1 LHKPMV
7 GVLLG
12 TLAVSWPTS
21 TLAQTAAPP
30 LTFRAALELAMAR
43 NLDLA
48 AARRGRAIREA
59 QVRAAGQYPNP
70 EFSFEAT
77 RDTPHETVSFGVPLE
92 ITKRS
97 RRIDLARE
105 ELTLADVDERSALRT
120 LRRDVRLAFYG
131 LVTADE
137 RTRLADEV
145 VAVAERVRQ
154 VAQARYDEGAAPR
167 LDVMAAELA
176 VGRARADADLAR
188 SARDAAR
195 ADLNGLLDQPP
206 GQALSVAGDAAEA
219 PPAPTADRL
228 MALAAASN
236 PDLLMVERE
245 VAIEER
251 RVSLLRAERVPT
263 PLVSFGAVLDAPGE
277 FNAGA
282 FGGISFS
289 IPLFSRNQG
298 EIAASQATISQIRIR
313 RDAIRRSL
321 EAAVFGALARMEAWR
336 RQVDTYR
343 RTLVPTATA
352 LQALAEES
360 YQLGRNPLLA
370 VLEAQRA
377 LRDLKREYLQALLDF
392 QTAVADLEE
401 VVGGPIE

>member
-1 LHKPMV
+1 LLKPMV
-7 GVLLG
+7 GVLVG
-12 TLAVSWPTS
+12 TLAVSWPAS
-21 TLAQTAAPP
+21 VLAQAATPP
-30 LTFRAALELAMAR
+30 LTFRTALELAMAR

-77 RDTPHETVSFGVPLE
+77 RDTPHETLSFGMPLE

-105 ELTLADVDERSALRT
+105 ELTLADVDERGALRA
-120 LRRDVRLAFYG
+120 LRRNVRLAFYG

-137 RTRLADEV
+137 RARLADDLMS
-145 VAVAERVRQ
+145 VAERVRQ
-154 VAQARYDEGAAPR
+154 VAQARYDEGGAPR
-167 LDVMAAELA
+167 LDVMAAELIA
-176 VGRARADADLAR
+176 ARAKADVELAR
-188 SARDAAR
+188 SARDAAS
-195 ADLNGLLDQPP
+195 ADLNALLNQPP
-206 GQALSVAGDAAEA
+206 GQVLTVAGDAAEA
-219 PPAPTADRL
+219 PPAPTVDRL
-228 MALAAASN
+228 MALAASSN
-236 PDLLMVERE
+236 PDLLLAERE
-245 VAIEER
+245 MAVEER
-251 RVSLLRAERVPT
+251 RVSLLRAERLPT
-263 PLVSFGAVLDAPGE
+263 PLFSFGAVLDAPGE

-282 FGGISFS
+282 FGGVSLS

-298 EIAASQATISQIRIR
+298 EIAGSLATIDQIRTR
-313 RDAIRRSL
+313 RDAIRRTV

-343 RTLVPTATA
+343 QTLVPTATA
-352 LQALAEES
+352 LQSLAEES
-360 YQLGRNPLLA
+360 YRLGRNPVLA

>member
-1 LHKPMV
+1 LLKPMV
-7 GVLLG
+7 GVLVG
-12 TLAVSWPTS
+12 TLAVSWPAS
-21 TLAQTAAPP
+21 VLAQAVTPP

-48 AARRGRAIREA
+48 AARRGRAVREA

-77 RDTPHETVSFGVPLE
+77 RDTPHETLSFGLPLE
-92 ITKRS
+92 VNKRS

-105 ELTLADVDERSALRT
+105 ELTLADLDERSAVQA
-120 LRRDVRLAFYG
+120 LRRKVRLAFYG

-137 RTRLADEV
+137 GARLADDLLS
-145 VAVAERVRQ
+145 VAERVRQ

-167 LDVMAAELA
+167 MDVMAAELIVA
-176 VGRARADADLAR
+176 RARGDAELAR
-188 SARDAAR
+188 SARSAAS
-195 ADLNGLLDQPP
+195 ADVNALLNQPP
-206 GQALSVAGDAAEA
+206 GQVLSVAGDAAEA
-219 PPAPTADRL
+219 PPAPTVDRL
-228 MALAAASN
+228 MALAASAN
-236 PDLLMVERE
+236 PDLLLAERE

-251 RVSLLRAERVPT
+251 RVSLLRAERLPT

-282 FGGISFS
+282 FGGVSLT

-298 EIAASQATISQIRIR
+298 EIAASLATIDQIRTR
-313 RDAIRRSL
+313 RDAIRRSV

-336 RQVDTYR
+336 KQVDSYR
-343 RTLVPTATA
+343 QTLVPTATA
-352 LQALAEES
+352 LQSLAEES
-360 YQLGRNPLLA
+360 YRLGRNPVLA